1 MELDDR
7 FYMGKRL
14 VSLRL
19 ALGLME
25 DADNSLETY
34 KWATPALLHSIYTK
48 DEQLSNYV
56 EEVFQQKGLAPYKPY
71 KEEDEGKIRP
81 SAEEELTKLVM
92 NKHMMWSKAKM
103 ALEEIMSMKD
113 AKGEPMFCQ
122 KNHWWAVFRIFVDRQ
137 VCNIRENRYKE
148 FIELIASLGL
158 EYTNAPLDMATLS
171 NITQDIY
178 RYPFTRWELMIPED
192 ASQRW
197 KTAYTRIYQIAD
209 KLNKILISK
218 GF

>member
-14 VSLRL
+14 FSLRL
-19 ALGLME
+19 VLGLME
-25 DADNSLETY
+25 DADNSQETY
-34 KWATPALLHSIYTK
+34 KWATPVLLHSIHTK
-48 DEQLSNYV
+48 DEQLSTYV

-71 KEEDEGKIRP
+71 KEEEEGEIRP

-113 AKGEPMFCQ
+113 AKDESLFCQ

-148 FIELIASLGL
+148 FI
-158 EYTNAPLDMATLS
+158 
-171 NITQDIY
+171 
-178 RYPFTRWELMIPED
+178 
-192 ASQRW
+192 
-197 KTAYTRIYQIAD
+197 
-209 KLNKILISK
+209 
-218 GF
+218 